1 MRKSTAVKHLPVPV
15 PVQQAK
21 VEVELCVPDDQ
32 LSFLP
37 EHRAAPFMLPANV
50 PVPHKG
56 EVIYIS
62 STSAWGVMMVIHEW
76 RSPLD
81 LRIEVW
87 IEWVGSVRQERP
99 DECRLTH

>member
-15 PVQQAK
+15 QQAR
-21 VEVELCVPDDQ
+21 VEVELCVPADQ

-37 EHRAAPFMLPANV
+37 EHRAAPFMLPAGV

-56 EVIYIS
+56 DVIYLS

-87 IEWVGSVRQERP
+87 IQLVGSARQIRP
-99 DECRLTH
+99 SECKFTH